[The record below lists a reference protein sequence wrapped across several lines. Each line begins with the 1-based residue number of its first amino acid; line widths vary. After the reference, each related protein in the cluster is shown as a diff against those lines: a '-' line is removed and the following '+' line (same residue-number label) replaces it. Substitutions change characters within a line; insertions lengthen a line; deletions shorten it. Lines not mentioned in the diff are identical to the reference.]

1 MGAFPIGAVRAYEN
15 TPVFPLLKLA
25 EHRPGLVQRL
35 AEAAVK
41 HFLNLHSRFL
51 PFSKHSHYNTKRIPV
66 ATLPVICYDER
77 QRTGPPRRAERW
89 IKVEYGLIGEK
100 LGHSYS
106 KLIHEKLADYTYD
119 LTPLSREEFPAF
131 MERRDFKAI
140 NVTIPYKKA
149 VIPYLDE
156 LDENAA
162 AIGAVNTIVN
172 QNGRLTGHNTDFS
185 GFEYMVRE
193 SGVRVSGKKALV
205 LGTGGAA
212 AAVLAVLKKT
222 GAGTIV
228 SVSRTGKDGAV
239 TYEDAARLHADA
251 GLIVNTTPVGMYPNV
266 DASPLELSPFKSCE
280 AVLDVIYNPGET
292 RLTAQAKALGMKGVT
307 GLSMLVAQAK
317 YACEFFLETDLDD
330 AVIPKITEEIA
341 ASMYHGR
348 ELK

>member
-1 MGAFPIGAVRAYEN
+1 M
-15 TPVFPLLKLA
+15 
-25 EHRPGLVQRL
+25 
-35 AEAAVK
+35 
-41 HFLNLHSRFL
+41 
-51 PFSKHSHYNTKRIPV
+51 
-66 ATLPVICYDER
+66 
-77 QRTGPPRRAERW
+77 
-89 IKVEYGLIGEK
+89 EYGLIGEK

-317 YACEFFLETDLDD
+317 YACEFFLETELDD